1 VPNGK
6 SKLLVMRKLFL
17 FTLFLFSCS
26 IFSQSKIS
34 RSELLKAERITD
46 LVKDIPVD
54 CKVTSYVFKIT
65 RYKEVKGKTEKTE
78 KTDKLKCVGNE
89 LRLDM
94 QDLFKASDK
103 GDKFSF
109 EKLETACLEKHK
121 KKYSFEIKE

>member
-1 VPNGK
+1 MKN
-6 SKLLVMRKLFL
+6 LLLLSLLFY
-17 FTLFLFSCS
+17 SCAV
-26 IFSQSKIS
+26 FSQTKIS
-34 RSELLKAERITD
+34 KTDLLKAERITD

-54 CKVTSYVFKIT
+54 CKVTGYLFKIT

-78 KTDKLKCVGNE
+78 KTDKIKCVGNE

-94 QDLFKASDK
+94 QDLFKSSNA

-121 KKYSFEIKE
+121 KKYSFEISN